1 MKSSVIDTVH
11 SDVLDRF
18 ATLMKNGRLAHAYF
32 FTGPQGIGKVATA
45 LALAKLV
52 NCEDKGARDC
62 GCPSCLKIDNGNH
75 ADVVVIEHEE
85 DKTVISAD
93 QIRALIGRLELRSLE
108 GKYKVVIL
116 KEADQLSLEAAN
128 IFLKTLEEPSS
139 DTLLILTSA
148 SPGRF
153 LRTITSRCHEVR
165 FFPLSNASL
174 ATRLKN
180 EYDVSSV
187 DADILAK
194 FSAGSPGRAA
204 EIQTSLMEGK
214 NTILNEFVFAPT
226 SELMLKKYASDK
238 DRARELCGVLLT
250 FFRDIWLWK
259 SGVTE
264 ETLFNR
270 DRLVDVRRLAAKYD
284 LEAIQGIV
292 DQLVMARRA
301 VDENFNVKI
310 ALTVLKEMIS

>member
-1 MKSSVIDTVH
+1 MKLPIIDTVH
-11 SDVLDRF
+11 ADILDRF
-18 ATLMKNGRLAHAYF
+18 ATLIKNGRLAHAYF

-52 NCEDKGARDC
+52 NCEHNGARDC
-62 GCPSCLKIDNGNH
+62 RCPSCIKIDSGNH

-85 DKTVISAD
+85 EKTVISAD

-116 KEADQLSLEAAN
+116 KDADELSLEAAN

-148 SPGRF
+148 APGRF

-204 EIQTSLMEGK
+204 EIHASLMEDK
-214 NTILNEFVFAPT
+214 NTILNEFVFTPA
-226 SELMLKKYASDK
+226 SEAILKKYASDK
-238 DRARELCGVLLT
+238 DLARQLCGVLLT

-259 SGVTE
+259 NGVTE
-264 ETLFNR
+264 EALFNR
-270 DRLVDVRRLAAKYD
+270 DRLVDVRRLASKYD
-284 LEAIQGIV
+284 LSDIERIV
-292 DQLVMARRA
+292 DQIVAARRA
-301 VDENFNVKI
+301 TDENFNVKI
-310 ALTVLKEMIS
+310 ALTVLKEML